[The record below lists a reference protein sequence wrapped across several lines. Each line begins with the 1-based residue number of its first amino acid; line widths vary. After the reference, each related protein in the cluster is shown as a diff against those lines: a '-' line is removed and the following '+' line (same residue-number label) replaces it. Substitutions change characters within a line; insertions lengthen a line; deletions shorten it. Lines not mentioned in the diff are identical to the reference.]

1 MNEWMSLSRGHTCV
15 PHNDS
20 ATRAL
25 RCSRVCMYVCTPPDE
40 ISSVNAYVWVQ
51 AWVLPCDL
59 VAVQCCLA
67 SMYLHRSFGCLCRI
81 ILSTRNS
88 LQHTAAG
95 IRTGFAATYHHSCWC
110 CCYCAGSRHD
120 GCQYPSRCWYCG
132 CMHLVVHS
140 IHPSICQEFV
150 VFFRRDVAGP
160 CVSVC
165 AAVCLCVRLC
175 VSVCAPVC
183 ARVCA
188 CVCPCVR
195 LCVRVW
201 VCVVMQGHN
210 PDILPPDVQRWLMGF
225 VVREIKQ
232 ESFQELERKLAPS
245 ASTSNGSSLSSG
257 SNVMPSGANLTEESR
272 ELQSDGRAASATG
285 PKKRAFI
292 APHCSIST
300 GGHVLRDHTGKQA
313 IDDGQP
319 HDDSPVYLS
328 CGYPKRNPTTR
339 IIFPGKRTSDH
350 ISVQQTFRNSR
361 TVGNFKPNR
370 FCVVI
375 WTVSTRPP
383 STGPH
388 PLPRR
393 PSPYPTGAGYGRP
406 GAGAP
411 LPATTAA
418 NAALVAGGAGGDVQH
433 CWNQGGCCDAY
444 GSVLSLHNELLDNW
458 MKLTGE

>member
-1 MNEWMSLSRGHTCV
+1 MESNECV
-15 PHNDS
+15 IT
-20 ATRAL
+20 A
-25 RCSRVCMYVCTPPDE
+25 
-40 ISSVNAYVWVQ
+40 
-51 AWVLPCDL
+51 DL
-59 VAVQCCLA
+59 EK
-67 SMYLHRSFGCLCRI
+67 
-81 ILSTRNS
+81 
-88 LQHTAAG
+88 
-95 IRTGFAATYHHSCWC
+95 IRTLLEEVARHAGFKTPMRY
-110 CCYCAGSRHD
+110 GDVIPKVKEIMDIISRE
-120 GCQYPSRCWYCG
+120 GREEVLRKFLS
-132 CMHLVVHS
+132 
-140 IHPSICQEFV
+140 
-150 VFFRRDVAGP
+150 
-160 CVSVC
+160 
-165 AAVCLCVRLC
+165 
-175 VSVCAPVC
+175 APEQ
-183 ARVCA
+183 
-188 CVCPCVR
+188 
-195 LCVRVW
+195 
-201 VCVVMQGHN
+201 QGHN
-210 PDILPPDVQRWLMGF
+210 PEILPPEYQRYLMSF

-232 ESFQELERKLAPS
+232 ESFQELERKLAPP
-245 ASTSNGSSLSSG
+245 ASTSNRSALSG
-257 SNVMPSGANLTEESR
+257 SNGMPSGANLTEESR
-272 ELQSDGRAASATG
+272 ELQSDGRAASATTG

-393 PSPYPTGAGYGRP
+393 PYPYPTGAGYGRP

-433 CWNQGGCCDAY
+433 CRNPGDYCDAFW
-444 GSVLSLHNELLDNW
+444 SVLSLHRELVSSYSQ
-458 MKLTGE
+458 LTGQVQNEDGTFGNTLRSS